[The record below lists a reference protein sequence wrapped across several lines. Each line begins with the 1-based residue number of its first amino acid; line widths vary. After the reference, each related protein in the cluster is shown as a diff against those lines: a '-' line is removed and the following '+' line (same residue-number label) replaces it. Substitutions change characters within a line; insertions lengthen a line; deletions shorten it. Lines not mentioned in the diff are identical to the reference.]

1 MSASSASP
9 VIEHVDTVVFRLPMH
24 GALQWGKN
32 SRIAEIR
39 HVLVRVMLS
48 SGAQGMAE
56 APPRPTIYGETTAS
70 ICTVVRDEL
79 APRIVGMPVID
90 VEAETNARADAGP
103 ASPAMRRI
111 LDRLHQVKNNHAAK
125 GGLDMAIH
133 AAAAQHR
140 GVSLAQ
146 HLGATQE
153 RLKVSYILGIGDR
166 ASVLEEAQRVVA
178 QGVRVLKVKV
188 GRDWA
193 DDVARIR
200 ELQAALGPD
209 VALYADANEC
219 MDADTAPARL
229 AELAE
234 MGLLYCEEPLPVE
247 QIRARARLR
256 SGDHLPLIADDSAFS
271 LRDLRRELDFDTFD
285 ILNIKTARTGYTE
298 SWQMMALARP
308 AGKGVMVGS
317 QASAGLGTARA
328 AVFAALPGIEH
339 PSELSFQ
346 LKLKE
351 DILDR
356 PLPITDGYLRLADT
370 DAAQVDADLLRS
382 AAVD

>member
-1 MSASSASP
+1 
-9 VIEHVDTVVFRLPMH
+9 MH
-24 GALQWGKN
+24 RRMQA
-32 SRIAEIR
+32 
-39 HVLVRVMLS
+39 
-48 SGAQGMAE
+48 
-56 APPRPTIYGETTAS
+56 RPA
-70 ICTVVRDEL
+70 
-79 APRIVGMPVID
+79 
-90 VEAETNARADAGP
+90 
-103 ASPAMRRI
+103 AMRRI

-178 QGVRVLKVKV
+178 QGVRAQGE
-188 GRDWA
+188 GRPEWA

>member
-1 MSASSASP
+1 M
-9 VIEHVDTVVFRLPMH
+9 
-24 GALQWGKN
+24 
-32 SRIAEIR
+32 
-39 HVLVRVMLS
+39 
-48 SGAQGMAE
+48 
-56 APPRPTIYGETTAS
+56 
-70 ICTVVRDEL
+70 
-79 APRIVGMPVID
+79 
-90 VEAETNARADAGP
+90 
-103 ASPAMRRI
+103 
-111 LDRLHQVKNNHAAK
+111 
-125 GGLDMAIH
+125 
-133 AAAAQHR
+133 
-140 GVSLAQ
+140 
-146 HLGATQE
+146 
-153 RLKVSYILGIGDR
+153 
-166 ASVLEEAQRVVA
+166 
-178 QGVRVLKVKV
+178 
-188 GRDWA
+188 
-193 DDVARIR
+193 
-200 ELQAALGPD
+200 
-209 VALYADANEC
+209 
-219 MDADTAPARL
+219 
-229 AELAE
+229 
-234 MGLLYCEEPLPVE
+234 
-247 QIRARARLR
+247 
-256 SGDHLPLIADDSAFS
+256 PLIADDSAFS